1 MEIYE
6 ISQDSGFS
14 SFVFSVVWTKYSQP
28 VRKKF
33 QTKSGIFCPGGTKY
47 FVRGQKGRGGHNNY
61 CACPRPRLIRYI
73 VEAEDRCCVR
83 MATNKLCQALK
94 RIASAKIDISTELLR
109 HTSNQIWKNPELS
122 SKEKKAHSLL
132 TSLLESEGFVVERSY
147 TGIETAFR
155 ATFGSGKP
163 NVCVICEY
171 DALPEIGHACGHNLI
186 AEAGIAAGLGL
197 KAVLESSDAPNG
209 TVTVMGTPAE
219 EYGGGKI
226 DMIDNGAF
234 DGVDLAMM
242 VHPAVSDIL
251 APSYLACSQFSVTY
265 TGKAAHAAAFPWEG
279 VNALDAAVMAYTS
292 ISALRQQMKPTWRV
306 HAIISDGGTKP
317 NIIPESSKMELFAR
331 TSVKSELPLL
341 VEKVQCCL
349 KGASVASGC
358 THEVIQD
365 SKPYYDLLAN
375 RKLLDLYK
383 SNWTALGVESP
394 LTGSSSGSTDMGNV
408 SYVIPSIHP
417 KFRIRSGNLAI
428 PGIHTEKFASVANTP
443 DAHRFTLIAA
453 KAMAHTCV
461 DVLTDSKLMTE
472 ITEEFK
478 SSVIV

>member
-1 MEIYE
+1 
-6 ISQDSGFS
+6 
-14 SFVFSVVWTKYSQP
+14 
-28 VRKKF
+28 
-33 QTKSGIFCPGGTKY
+33 
-47 FVRGQKGRGGHNNY
+47 
-61 CACPRPRLIRYI
+61 
-73 VEAEDRCCVR
+73 
-83 MATNKLCQALK
+83 MATSTCTKEALSKLRQALK
-94 RIASAKIDISTELLR
+94 KIASAKIDVSNELLYQ
-109 HTSNQIWKNPELS
+109 TSNQIWKNPELS
-122 SKEKKAHSLL
+122 SKEKKAHGLL
-132 TSLLESEGFVVERSY
+132 TSLLENQGFVVERSY

-197 KAVLESSDAPNG
+197 KAVLESSDAPKG

-226 DMIDNGAF
+226 NMIDNGAF
-234 DGVDLAMM
+234 NEVDLAMM

-251 APSYLACSQFSVTY
+251 APGYLACSQFSVTY

-279 VNALDAAVMAYTS
+279 RNALDAAVMAYTS
-292 ISALRQQMKPTWRV
+292 IAALRQQMKPTWRV
-306 HAIISDGGTKP
+306 HTIISDGGVKP
-317 NIIPESSKMELFAR
+317 NIIPELSKMELFAR

-349 KGASVASGC
+349 KGAAVATGC
-358 THEVIQD
+358 THEIIED
-365 SKPYYDLLAN
+365 SKPYYDLLSN
-375 RKLLDLYK
+375 KKLLDTYK
-383 SNWTALGVESP
+383 NNWSALGVEAP

-408 SYVIPSIHP
+408 SYVVPSIHP
-417 KFRIRSGNLAI
+417 KFKIGPGNL

-453 KAMAHTCV
+453 NAMAHTCI
-461 DVLTDSKLMTE
+461 DVLTDPKLMTE

-478 SSVIV
+478 NNIVA